1 MREDTIIRLTSWQM
15 FPQPGIAKTL
25 QTLLFIGIT
34 PIPRVIPT
42 GSLIIWDGWARKT
55 AHPP

>member
-1 MREDTIIRLTSWQM
+1 M

-34 PIPRVIPT
+34 PKPRVIPT